1 MKVSGLILGLALA
14 TSLPAAGQ
22 LTVEVVL
29 EQDQFLIGESMPAA
43 VRITNLSGQTLRF
56 GNRPD
61 WLTFSVESRD
71 GFIVIKDSEV
81 PVLGEFTVESSK
93 VATRRVDLGPHF
105 TLNRFGR
112 HTVSATLQIAEW
124 GAQVTSKPANF
135 DIIRGAQ
142 LWTQEFG
149 VPSSGATNE
158 PPEVRRYTLQQAN
171 YLNSQ
176 IRLYLRLTDAS
187 TTRVFKVF
195 PIGPMRS
202 VSKPEPQLDR
212 DSNLHILYQSDARSY
227 SYTVVNPDGEIT
239 LRQTHDYVNSR
250 PRLKVDKAGKISVL
264 GGIRRIAPN
273 DIPPPKLDD
282 EGLPPPPPPLSTT
295 IRPPASTRSQ

>member
-1 MKVSGLILGLALA
+1 MKLSALTSCLVLAAL
-14 TSLPAAGQ
+14 LPASAQ
-22 LTVEVVL
+22 VTVEVAL
-29 EQDQFLIGESMPAA
+29 EQEQFLVGEAIPVA

-71 GFIVIKDSEV
+71 GFIVVKNSEV
-81 PVLGEFTVESSK
+81 PVSGEFTVESSK

-105 TLNRFGR
+105 ALTRFGR
-112 HTVSATLQIAEW
+112 YNVQAIVQVEQW
-124 GAQVTSKPANF
+124 GAQVTSKPTNF

-142 LWTQEFG
+142 LWSQEFG
-149 VPSSGATNE
+149 VPLSAATNE

-176 IRLYLRLTDAS
+176 IRLYLRLTDGS
-187 TTRVFKVF
+187 ESRVFKVF
-195 PIGPMRS
+195 PIGAMRS
-202 VSKPEPQLDR
+202 VSKPEPQLDKE
-212 DSNLHILYQSDARSY
+212 SNLHILYQNDARSF

-239 LRQTHDYVNSR
+239 LRQTYDYVNSR
-250 PRLKVDKAGKISVL
+250 PRLKVKEAGAL
-264 GGIRRIAPN
+264 GVIGGVRRIHSS

-282 EGLPPPPPPLSTT
+282 EEAGPSS
-295 IRPPASTRSQ
+295 R

>member
-1 MKVSGLILGLALA
+1 MKLSAMTVGLALV
-14 TSLPAAGQ
+14 SLLPASAQ
-22 LTVEVVL
+22 VTVEVVL
-29 EQDQFLIGESMPAA
+29 EQEQFLVGEALPAA

-61 WLTFSVESRD
+61 WLTFSIESRD
-71 GFIVIKDSEV
+71 GFIVVKNSEV

-105 TLNRFGR
+105 ALTRFGR
-112 HTVSATLQIAEW
+112 YSVSATVQVAEW
-124 GAQVTSKPANF
+124 SAQLTSKPTNF
-135 DIIRGAQ
+135 DIIRGAR

-149 VPSSGATNE
+149 VPSSAATNE

-187 TTRVFKVF
+187 EARVFKVF
-195 PIGPMRS
+195 AIGPMRS
-202 VSKPEPQLDR
+202 VSKPEPQLDKE
-212 DSNLHILYQSDARSY
+212 SNLHVLYQNDARSY
-227 SYTVVNPDGEIT
+227 SYTVVNPNGEIT
-239 LRQTHDYVNSR
+239 LRQTYDYVNSR
-250 PRLKVDKAGKISVL
+250 PRLKVKD
-264 GGIRRIAPN
+264 GGTLTVFGGVRRIVPS

-282 EGLPPPPPPLSTT
+282 EVVRPPPP
-295 IRPPASTRSQ
+295 

>member
-1 MKVSGLILGLALA
+1 MKLSGLTVGLALV
-14 TSLPAAGQ
+14 SLLPASAQ
-22 LTVEVVL
+22 VTVEMAL
-29 EQDQFLIGESMPAA
+29 EQEQFLVGEAMAVA

-61 WLTFSVESRD
+61 WLTFSIESRD
-71 GFIVIKDSEV
+71 GFIVIKNSEA

-105 TLNRFGR
+105 SLTRFGR
-112 HTVSATLQIAEW
+112 YSVSATVQVAEW
-124 GAQVTSKPANF
+124 GVQLTSKPTNF
-135 DIIRGAQ
+135 DIIRGSR
-142 LWTQEFG
+142 LWSQEFG
-149 VPSSGATNE
+149 VPSSAAAPNE

-187 TTRVFKVF
+187 EAKVFKVF

-202 VSKPEPQLDR
+202 VSKPEPQLDKE
-212 DSNLHILYQSDARSY
+212 SNLHVLYQSDARSY
-227 SYTVVNPDGEIT
+227 SYTVVNPNGEIT
-239 LRQTHDYVNSR
+239 SRQTYDYVNSR
-250 PRLKVDKAGKISVL
+250 PRLKMKQ
-264 GGIRRIAPN
+264 GGTLAVIGGVRRVVPS

-282 EGLPPPPPPLSTT
+282 EDIKPPT
-295 IRPPASTRSQ
+295 PASTKSP

>member
-1 MKVSGLILGLALA
+1 MKLSAMTVGLALV
-14 TSLPAAGQ
+14 SLMPASAQ
-22 LTVEVVL
+22 VTVEVVL
-29 EQDQFLIGESMPAA
+29 EQEQFLVGEAMPAA

-61 WLTFSVESRD
+61 WLTFSIESRD
-71 GFIVIKDSEV
+71 GFIVVKNSEV

-105 TLNRFGR
+105 ALTRFGR
-112 HTVSATLQIAEW
+112 YSVSATVQVAEW
-124 GAQVTSKPANF
+124 GVQLTSKPTNF
-135 DIIRGAQ
+135 DIIRGSR
-142 LWTQEFG
+142 LWSQEFG
-149 VPSSGATNE
+149 VPSSAVTSNE

-187 TTRVFKVF
+187 EAKVFKVF

-202 VSKPEPQLDR
+202 VSKPEPQLDKE
-212 DSNLHILYQSDARSY
+212 SNLHVLYQNDARSY
-227 SYTVVNPDGEIT
+227 SYTVVNPNGEIT
-239 LRQTHDYVNSR
+239 LRQTYDYVNSR
-250 PRLKVDKAGKISVL
+250 PRLKVKQDGTLAVL
-264 GGIRRIAPN
+264 GGVRRVVAS

-282 EGLPPPPPPLSTT
+282 EDIKPPTAVSPPPP
-295 IRPPASTRSQ
+295 

>member
-14 TSLPAAGQ
+14 TSLPAAAQ

-29 EQDQFLIGESMPAA
+29 EQEQFLVGEAMPAA

-81 PVLGEFTVESSK
+81 PVLGEFNVESSK
-93 VATRRVDLGPHF
+93 VATRRVNLAPHF
-105 TLNRFGR
+105 ALTRFGR
-112 HTVSATLQIAEW
+112 YTVSATLQVAEW

-135 DIIRGAQ
+135 DIIRGAK

-187 TTRVFKVF
+187 EARVFKVF

-202 VSKPEPQLDR
+202 VSKPEAQLDR
-212 DSNLHILYQSDARSY
+212 DCSLHVIYQSDARSY

-239 LRQTHDYVNSR
+239 LRQTHDYVNTR
-250 PRLKVDKAGKISVL
+250 PRLKLDNSGKVTVI
-264 GGIRRIAPN
+264 GGIRRIVAN
-273 DIPPPKLDD
+273 DIPPPKRDD
-282 EGLPPPPPPLSTT
+282 EDLPPPPPPLPTT
-295 IRPPASTRSQ
+295 NRPPAATRSQ